1 MRQRA
6 CIFCGWIGYWEV
18 KDPHGYE
25 KLSLLVYLMKNVK
38 QLEERERFKTNVIGA
53 NVVLVDDWRPA
64 SDVMSDETYVDS
76 SYDLALMKVA
86 MRDRVDLTPIELEA
100 KSNDDEDNREFTSAL
115 RNDDADDDFVD
126 EDDDDD

>member
-1 MRQRA
+1 
-6 CIFCGWIGYWEV
+6 
-18 KDPHGYE
+18 
-25 KLSLLVYLMKNVK
+25 
-38 QLEERERFKTNVIGA
+38 
-53 NVVLVDDWRPA
+53 
-64 SDVMSDETYVDS
+64 MSDETYVDS